1 MKKII
6 SVALVMVMVICCF
19 TACGTIVEP
28 AVGTYT
34 DSSGTLVVEVGEY
47 DGESGTM
54 KIYNTM
60 NDTNSYEG
68 TYVLEQNE
76 SGVSSIIT
84 FTASSGEVTEFV
96 YDSTVDAMQDLES
109 QTVYYGPNADVE

>member
-6 SVALVMVMVICCF
+6 SVALVMVMVLCCF

-28 AVGTYT
+28 NAGTYT
-34 DSSGTLVVEVGEY
+34 DSSGTLVVEVGAY

-84 FTASSGEVTEFV
+84 FTATDGSTVEFV
-96 YDSTVDAMQDLES
+96 YDSTMDAMQDLS
-109 QTVYYGPNADVE
+109 SSTVYYGPNAE

>member
-6 SVALVMVMVICCF
+6 SVALVMVMVVCCF

-28 AVGTYT
+28 NVGTYT
-34 DSSGTLVVEVGEY
+34 DTSGTLVVEVGEY

-54 KIYNTM
+54 KMYNTI

-84 FTASSGEVTEFV
+84 FTTTEGSTVEFV
-96 YDSTVDAMQDLES
+96 YDSTMDAMQDLDS
-109 QTVYYGPNADVE
+109 ATVYYGPNAE

>member
-19 TACGTIVEP
+19 TACGTVVEP
-28 AVGTYT
+28 NAGTYT
-34 DSSGTLVVEVGEY
+34 DSSGTLVVEVGAY
-47 DGESGTM
+47 DGTSGTM
-54 KIYNTM
+54 KMYNNM
-60 NDTNSYEG
+60 NDENAYEG

-84 FTASSGEVTEFV
+84 FTASTGDVVEFV
-96 YDSTVDAMQDLES
+96 YDSTMDAMQNLS
-109 QTVYYGPNADVE
+109 SSTVYYGPNAE